1 MLSDSRLFWA
11 DFLRVAAIFLV
22 IVIHLAAL
30 VVFPWDNAFTF
41 SWWSAHVLNSISMSA
56 VPWLALLS
64 GGLLLSKVESWQL
77 FYRKRALKIVVPW
90 IFWVSV
96 SLLLDALVIKSIQL
110 SSENVLSVSWMYLRT
125 AYWFIPALVQ
135 LYMITPLLRNF
146 VKKVSVAQLLSGAF
160 LFQLIISVQ
169 HTYCST
175 TLQCAPWPLPLGVQ
189 YLGYFLLGYA
199 FTQLEVSKILSKV
212 LVFCFLIGLAVTIWG
227 TVILSQLQHGF
238 NATLYSFIS
247 VPVFLMG
254 ISSFLLMIKCCKGQ
268 FNIIELP
275 TGIRSWITKVS
286 PFSFSIFFIH
296 GLFLRLL
303 QWSQPGLL
311 ENILKTTTPIS
322 ILVCSALLFM
332 LSYWVVLISKK
343 IPYLRSVV

>member
-110 SSENVLSVSWMYLRT
+110 NSANVLSVSWTYLRT

-135 LYMITPLLRNF
+135 LYLITPLLRNF
-146 VKKVSVAQLLSGAF
+146 VKKVTVAQLLSGAF
-160 LFQLIISVQ
+160 LFQLIMQ
-169 HTYCST
+169 R
-175 TLQCAPWPLPLGVQ
+175 
-189 YLGYFLLGYA
+189 
-199 FTQLEVSKILSKV
+199 IL
-212 LVFCFLIGLAVTIWG
+212 
-227 TVILSQLQHGF
+227 
-238 NATLYSFIS
+238 
-247 VPVFLMG
+247 
-254 ISSFLLMIKCCKGQ
+254 
-268 FNIIELP
+268 
-275 TGIRSWITKVS
+275 
-286 PFSFSIFFIH
+286 IH
-296 GLFLRLL
+296 F
-303 QWSQPGLL
+303 
-311 ENILKTTTPIS
+311 
-322 ILVCSALLFM
+322 
-332 LSYWVVLISKK
+332 Y
-343 IPYLRSVV
+343 